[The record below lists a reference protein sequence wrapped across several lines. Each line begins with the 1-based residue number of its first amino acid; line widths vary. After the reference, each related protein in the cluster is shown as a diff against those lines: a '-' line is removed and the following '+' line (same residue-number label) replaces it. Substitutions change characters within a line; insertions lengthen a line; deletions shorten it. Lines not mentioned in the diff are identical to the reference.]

1 MKSEQSLYKF
11 RQSHIRNREMTTIA
25 VLTALAFISRICFY
39 MLPEVKPM
47 AAIVIITAICY
58 GKFPAFL
65 VGALTMLTSNFAYG
79 QGPWTVYQMLGM
91 GMVGVFAGL
100 FLKNQ
105 DFESKKSV
113 ILTALAGGLITF
125 AVYGFIVDTG
135 TIFFFQNGITI
146 ANAIA
151 IYTAGA
157 FFNMIHAV
165 GTVAFI
171 LLIGKPIFKKL
182 KRIKVKYGIFY

>member
-1 MKSEQSLYKF
+1 MNYEQSLYKF
-11 RQSHIRNREMTTIA
+11 KVSHIRNREMTTIA

-58 GKFPAFL
+58 GRLPAFL
-65 VGALTMLTSNFAYG
+65 VGTLTMLTSNFVYG
-79 QGPWTVYQMLGM
+79 QGPWTLYQMLGM
-91 GMVGVFAGL
+91 GMVGVVAGIL
-100 FLKNQ
+100 LKNQ

-113 ILTALAGGLITF
+113 VITSIVGGLITF

-135 TIFFFQNGITI
+135 TIFFFQNGITV

-157 FFNMIHAV
+157 LFNMIHAV
-165 GTVAFI
+165 GTSVFI